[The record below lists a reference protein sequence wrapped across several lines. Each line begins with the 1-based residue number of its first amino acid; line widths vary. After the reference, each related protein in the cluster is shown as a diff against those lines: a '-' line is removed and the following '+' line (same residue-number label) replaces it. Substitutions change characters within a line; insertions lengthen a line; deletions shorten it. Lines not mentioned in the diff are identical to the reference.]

1 MVMIAYARRPGTRR
15 KPPAGTVPEPSAGPR
30 ATPQSLPCPRLVRL
44 RPVRIFAAAVTT
56 PPARTMPL

>member
-30 ATPQSLPCPRLVRL
+30 AAPQSLPCPRLVRL
-44 RPVRIFAAAVTT
+44 RPMRSLATAVTT
-56 PPARTMPL
+56 PPARNPPL